1 MDNIDNDSTLFFLYI
16 IRLNPV
22 ELREGFK
29 AT

>member
-1 MDNIDNDSTLFFLYI
+1 MDNIENDGTLFFFYI

-22 ELREGFK
+22 ELGEGFK